1 MPLGRDLSALAWCRR
16 TWVLG
21 VPMGVALTGLAGC
34 ANRPPPAAD
43 ATDLAGRMILQ
54 IGGTP
59 SQPARQWSAG
69 FELRGTAR
77 AGELDLTSPLGTL
90 VAQARWQPGMVELSQ
105 GAERLRFDSL
115 PDLARQLLGEAVP
128 LEALFDWLRGRPEPQ
143 APHEVTNSG
152 FLQQGWD
159 VDLTGLAA
167 GTFTA
172 RRTSEP
178 TITLRARLEGAP

>member
-1 MPLGRDLSALAWCRR
+1 MPVGSDLSRLTWSRR
-16 TWVLG
+16 SWVLG
-21 VPMGVALTGLAGC
+21 LGLGVAVTSLAGC
-34 ANRPPPAAD
+34 ANRPPPAAS
-43 ATDLAGRMILQ
+43 ATALAGRMILQ
-54 IGGTP
+54 IGASP

-105 GAERLRFDSL
+105 GAERLLFASL
-115 PDLARQLLGEAVP
+115 PDLARQLLGETVP

-143 APHEVTNSG
+143 APHEVTAAG

-159 VDLTGLAA
+159 IDLTGLAA

-172 RRTSEP
+172 KRSSEP